1 MNGEELHFVE
11 SRLRSE
17 HPTWSNTRVFEQ
29 AVVEAGAI
37 GGFTRSPIKRG
48 RHPALNEEFR
58 KHGELEKAKKDEKL
72 FDHIDRMKRIR
83 KFMTENP
90 GMTFDRAFILTCERE
105 SKQGTEQGV

>member
-1 MNGEELHFVE
+1 MALIQVRVTFT
-11 SRLRSE
+11 RLNDRA
-17 HPTWSNTRVFEQ
+17 FGF
-29 AVVEAGAI
+29 AVEAQAAA
-37 GGFTRSPIKRG
+37 GGFTRSPIKPG

-58 KHGELEKAKKDEKL
+58 KHGALEKAKKDEKL

-83 KFMTENP
+83 KLMTENP